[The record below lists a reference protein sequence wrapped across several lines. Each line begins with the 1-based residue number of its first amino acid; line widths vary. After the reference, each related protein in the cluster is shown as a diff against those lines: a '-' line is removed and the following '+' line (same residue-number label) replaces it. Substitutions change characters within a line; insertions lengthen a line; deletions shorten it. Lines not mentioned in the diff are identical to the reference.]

1 MTPALPRNG
10 PRGCDFHSVLCH
22 LVCPGP
28 GLPGK
33 EGSAP
38 WSVLVLLVLL
48 VLVCLCAV
56 LPLVLVCLCPCFT
69 TSLLF
74 IAACQSHK
82 SKRPC
87 IKEVPLKLSVAV
99 DCSKAVMCVET
110 YSHLSPRG
118 RINNIERDVEKE
130 RKEAIA

>member
-1 MTPALPRNG
+1 MDPSKEFPG
-10 PRGCDFHSVLCH
+10 LCP
-22 LVCPGP
+22 LVCAGPAGLAGP
-28 GLPGK
+28 GLPLCR
-33 EGSAP
+33 SATCP
-38 WSVLVLLVLL
+38 G
-48 VLVCLCAV
+48 
-56 LPLVLVCLCPCFT
+56 LPLPLFHHP
-69 TSLLF
+69 LLF